1 MSKSNSIL
9 NTKLIMEIKSEL
21 QTEMEMKAELK
32 HNYFKNKEL
41 KIKNYKDILEIKE
54 FNIYE
59 FVSVFNPLV
68 NTLLTAILVF
78 TDNLK
83 IIAILVT
90 SFNILIALYLAV
102 HKYYLSNELPIE
114 KRILIRNFN
123 DILNNLRRLDE
134 MNQKKCEYNLENFQ
148 TDLFQNYFDSVAEM
162 EKYINAKKYN
172 KYMEILNKKLENERK
187 KDIEEQNKNMEE
199 PNTNIL
205 VTTI

>member
-1 MSKSNSIL
+1 
-9 NTKLIMEIKSEL
+9 METKSENIN
-21 QTEMEMKAELK
+21 ENEMKTKSK
-32 HNYFKNKEL
+32 HRYFKNKEQ

-102 HKYYLSNELPIE
+102 NKYYLSNELPIE

-123 DILNNLRRLDE
+123 DILYNLRRLDE
-134 MNQKKCEYNLENFQ
+134 MNQKKCEYNLDNFQ

-172 KYMEILNKKLENERK
+172 KYIEQLNKKMENERK
-187 KDIEEQNKNMEE
+187 KDMVEQNKNMEE
-199 PNTNIL
+199 TNTNIL